1 MINNSNKHDKFIKE
15 LVQKTGMEQPSPD
28 FTARVMQRIQPQ
40 SVGSFSMFSPMVIVS
55 SAIALVTLILVV
67 VFMDIPFVDKIFS
80 FTYLSEINFNNIIT
94 DDLLNSFVNLF
105 SGINLST
112 ISLVTGFSIVS
123 LLIIDRVLKMTSFH
137 SNINLYL

>member
-28 FTARVMQRIQPQ
+28 FTARVMQRIEPQ

-105 SGINLST
+105 SGISLST

-123 LLIIDRVLKMTSFH
+123 LLIIDRVLKMTSLH
-137 SNINLYL
+137 SNIKLYL